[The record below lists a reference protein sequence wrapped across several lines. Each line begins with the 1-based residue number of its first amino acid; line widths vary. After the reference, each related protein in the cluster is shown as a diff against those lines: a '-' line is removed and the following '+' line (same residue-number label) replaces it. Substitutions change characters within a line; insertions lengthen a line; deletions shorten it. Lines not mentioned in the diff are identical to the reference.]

1 MIISKKKFK
10 KMESQIEDQKEL
22 LSQRKAENEGLIKII
37 KDVYREA
44 EEGNVLK
51 EGNNPYEH
59 LRNIKKKTQGIY
71 ERHISFLD
79 DILKKKEF
87 KKMSDEELI
96 EYLKNNEICEIEFDD
111 YGFAHLIKVDEAGF
125 KPMILNLID
134 KLQKENKELKEELDY
149 YKQKEK
155 QDFDERDYYEE

>member
-1 MIISKKKFK
+1 MIISKKKFQ

-22 LSQRKAENEGLIKII
+22 LAQRKAENEGLIKII

-79 DILKKKEF
+79 DILKKGRYAK
-87 KKMSDEELI
+87 
-96 EYLKNNEICEIEFDD
+96 
-111 YGFAHLIKVDEAGF
+111 
-125 KPMILNLID
+125 
-134 KLQKENKELKEELDY
+134 
-149 YKQKEK
+149 
-155 QDFDERDYYEE
+155 